1 MNRFRSTLTLVI
13 ALACAMAIAMPA
25 FAASAPGE
33 SAYAYTAQLS
43 AMSRMAGSAAEIGSA
58 GMIEDWFEAAGYSA
72 EMQPFTYTSGG
83 KTGYSQNVVASLP
96 GTGPEPRPL
105 VIVGAHYDSVTAGNG
120 ADDNAS
126 GTGCVVE
133 IAEDT
138 AAYERDYDVV
148 FVAFGAEEVGLKGS
162 AYYVS
167 QMSQTDKDRT
177 VAMVNFDSLAVG
189 DKNYIHAGFN
199 ELTGPRDRMLGIIG
213 DLDLPI
219 EMQPGLNPH
228 YPAGL
233 TPNGFSDYT
242 AFNRAGIPIVAFEST
257 NWEIGDLDG
266 YVQTEKYGSFWHT
279 GKDKLHTIE
288 QRYPGR
294 PLAHLAAYTTL
305 LEEYLVDPVQ

>member
-1 MNRFRSTLTLVI
+1 MNRFRCSLTLVI
-13 ALACAMAIAMPA
+13 ALVCAFAVATPA

-58 GMIEDWFEAAGYSA
+58 GMIEDWFEAAGTRRSCSPSPTPAAGRPAIRRTWWHAARDRRGSA
-72 EMQPFTYTSGG
+72 
-83 KTGYSQNVVASLP
+83 AA
-96 GTGPEPRPL
+96 RHRR
-105 VIVGAHYDSVTAGNG
+105 AHYDSATAGNG

-126 GTGCVVE
+126 GTGCLLE

-148 FVAFGAEEVGLKGS
+148 FIAFGAEEAGVKGS
-162 AYYVS
+162 AYFVS
-167 QMSQTDKDRT
+167 RSDADRDRT
-177 VAMVNFDSLAVG
+177 VAMINFYSLAVG
-189 DKNYIHAGFN
+189 DINYIHAGFN
-199 ELTGPRDRMLGIIG
+199 ELTGPRDDMLEIIG

-219 EMQPGLNPH
+219 ETQPGLNPH

-257 NWEIGDLDG
+257 NWAIGDLDG
-266 YVQTEKYGSFWHT
+266 YTETAKYGSFWHT

-294 PLAHLAAYTTL
+294 PLEHLAAYTTL
-305 LEEYLVDPVQ
+305 VEEYLVDPTP